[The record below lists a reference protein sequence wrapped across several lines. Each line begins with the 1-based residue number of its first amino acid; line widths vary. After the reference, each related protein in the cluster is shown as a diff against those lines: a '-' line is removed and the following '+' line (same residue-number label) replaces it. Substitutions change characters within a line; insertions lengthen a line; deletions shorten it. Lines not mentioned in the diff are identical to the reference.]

1 MKNGEENLFAPKE
14 GVRAW
19 YNRTTGKWRKIIVVS
34 TIGALLAGIVFFE
47 YAPVSIISRL
57 QIYNGAWTIPVA
69 ALIWILAFVYIFL
82 VPSREV
88 GFRSQEWIEAAV
100 KILQKTIS
108 EEIAPAARVWTR
120 IGERV
125 EKELPAML
133 AEAREGIQLVR
144 TSAVK
149 IEEAVQKNDKVA
161 DQVKPVVEALKRIE
175 ERIEHEIRTGIIDDV
190 RQAAISIQTFAG
202 PGAAKKVPA
211 SDQPDMTRILPA
223 LARKKA

>member
-1 MKNGEENLFAPKE
+1 MDSVDRLPETRE
-14 GVRAW
+14 GVRQW
-19 YNRTTGKWRKIIVVS
+19 YNRTTRTWRKALVWATVVAILGAIAFYCLGSMRVFSLLQTFNGAMIIP
-34 TIGALLAGIVFFE
+34 IGAGLWMA
-47 YAPVSIISRL
+47 
-57 QIYNGAWTIPVA
+57 
-69 ALIWILAFVYIFL
+69 AFVFIFL
-82 VPSREV
+82 IPSREV

-100 KILQKTIS
+100 KILQKTVS
-108 EEIAPAARVWTR
+108 EEIAPTARVWTR